1 MQLSPLSLKYALYG
15 GPTSEWLI
23 RSDGYAISINSPGLE
38 APPEPVIDK
47 LMAWDQATAGTL
59 PGLQDRAV
67 KQATRLAQ

>member
-1 MQLSPLSLKYALYG
+1 MQRSPLNMQYALFG

-38 APPEPVIDK
+38 VPPEPVIDK
-47 LMAWDQATAGTL
+47 LMAWDQAAEGTS

-67 KQATRLAQ
+67 KQASD